1 MQNSDNIMSV
11 SPKKKKIGEE
21 IKSVF
26 GKALLGK
33 IEIILKDKKVK
44 ETEDYFHKQTQ
55 LANVNIAFKSQLK
68 NQVKNQIKLLK
79 LPINRTSA
87 AKKMERSTSV
97 FDTTNYLAPNEKK
110 NF

>member
-44 ETEDYFHKQTQ
+44 ETEDYFHKQT
-55 LANVNIAFKSQLK
+55 
-68 NQVKNQIKLLK
+68 
-79 LPINRTSA
+79 
-87 AKKMERSTSV
+87 
-97 FDTTNYLAPNEKK
+97 
-110 NF
+110 